1 MDLFPLAGYS
11 IGDGVL
17 TFKQFDRA
25 TGQTLL
31 EIEQIPT
38 RQRANRPRTHS
49 PVEALT
55 LRWFADMRQGR
66 INRSELTPE
75 YYDHAVEHLSRY
87 LKRYQFGHLP
97 LEAHVTQTRESGSQR
112 VQVVKIHFP
121 CGDAASFLMGLNTEG
136 KITGISLLGMAGD

>member
-1 MDLFPLAGYS
+1 MAINFISDS
-11 IGDGVL
+11 VL
-17 TFKQFDRA
+17 TFKGVHMAQ
-25 TGQTLL
+25 GQTLR

-75 YYDHAVEHLSRY
+75 YD
-87 LKRYQFGHLP
+87 
-97 LEAHVTQTRESGSQR
+97 AH
-112 VQVVKIHFP
+112 
-121 CGDAASFLMGLNTEG
+121 
-136 KITGISLLGMAGD
+136 